1 MVRFSAAAQATV
13 RSEERKVDVQEER
26 GGFEA
31 IDGQESRAEH
41 ECYTIEDPVF
51 GQGFMALSTLVNCQ
65 MFFKFRSRFSRLC

>member
-13 RSEERKVDVQEER
+13 RSEARKADVQEER

-51 GQGFMALSTLVNCQ
+51 A
-65 MFFKFRSRFSRLC
+65 